1 MFIQFSFRTKII
13 LVFSG
18 ITIGLVMIMS
28 RMSYYTVREI
38 YLNQLSDQVMLS
50 ARIVMSGLNA
60 QHLGYLNP
68 QDNNS
73 FVTSYY
79 TKYLLEQKS
88 TLQLENASIFN
99 EQLQTLVST
108 DTLNSAGYVE
118 PLLVIQRSLVKNLKE
133 RQSVTSMPFKGE
145 DESWYLW
152 GFYRIDESHWLCIRE
167 NAHRLA
173 RVEQL
178 SIMFWGIGL
187 GGILLTLL
195 GGLFL
200 SRTLARPIEQLV
212 HFSREL
218 GKGEWETPVPTHI
231 KGELSSL
238 AGAMHHMRESLV
250 SRQKEKET
258 ILAHIAH
265 EIRNP
270 LGGIELLTGLIKE
283 DVSNREKNMEY
294 TQKILDEIGGLK
306 SLINNYLNFGR
317 PSVPKPENVLVSDVI
332 DEATHVLQNSI
343 NEKKVSIECQTIE
356 KMRFDRNHLRHI
368 LINLLTNAIQAVNV
382 GGQVSITLQQKSG
395 NKLLE
400 ISDDGP
406 GIDESVMRTVFEPF
420 FTTHSNGTGLGLAIC
435 KKLCD
440 ENGATISVKN
450 NNESGCTFTI
460 TVFENNEYS

>member
-1 MFIQFSFRTKII
+1 
-13 LVFSG
+13 
-18 ITIGLVMIMS
+18 MS

-68 QDNNS
+68 LDNNT

-79 TKYLLEQKS
+79 TKYLLEEKS

-99 EQLQTLVST
+99 EQLQTLIST
-108 DTLNSAGYVE
+108 DTVNGGGNVE
-118 PLLVIQRSLVKNLKE
+118 PILLIHRSVIRNLE
-133 RQSVTSMPFKGE
+133 VGQSMTSMPFKGE

-152 GFYRIDESHWLCIRE
+152 GFYRIDGSHWLCIRE

-178 SIMFWGIGL
+178 SLMFWGFGF
-187 GGILLTLL
+187 GGVLLTLF
-195 GGLFL
+195 GALFL
-200 SRTLARPIEQLV
+200 SRTLARPIESLV

-218 GKGEWETPVPTHI
+218 GKGAWEAPVPTEI

-238 AGAMHHMRESLV
+238 ARAMHHMRENLV
-250 SRQKEKET
+250 ARQKEKET

-283 DVSNREKNMEY
+283 DVANSDKNLEY
-294 TQKILDEIGGLK
+294 AQKIMDEISGLK

-317 PSVPKPENVLVSDVI
+317 PSVPNPENVPVSAVV
-332 DEATHVLQNSI
+332 DEAVHVLQNSI
-343 NEKKVSIECQTIE
+343 AEKKVSVQCRTTERI
-356 KMRFDRNHLRHI
+356 RFDKNHLRHI
-368 LINLLTNAIQAVNV
+368 LINLFTNAIQAVEE
-382 GGQVSITLQQKSG
+382 GGHITISL
-395 NKLLE
+395 NKEGRDKIME

-406 GIDESVMRTVFEPF
+406 GIEENVMRTVFEPF

-440 ENGATISVKN
+440 ENGAAISVKN
-450 NNESGCTFTI
+450 NKEKGCTFRI
-460 TVFENNEYS
+460 TTFENN